1 MKTIDIK
8 AYIKGVGIA
17 ASDASKILAK
27 ASTRAKNNALSNI
40 ALALEANRANLI
52 SANAADMHNAQI
64 NGLDTAMLDRLA
76 LNESRINAMIEGLNQ
91 VAALPEPVGHITDLE
106 SRPSGLELGKMRV
119 PIGVIGIIYESR
131 PNVTIDAASLC
142 LKSGNAAILRGG
154 SEAILSNQAIASC
167 IDQGLLEAGLP
178 STAVQVITTTDREA
192 VGELITMTEHID
204 VIIPRGGKG
213 LIKRLIADARVPS
226 IKHLDGNCHV
236 YIDERCRSRQSD

>member
-1 MKTIDIK
+1 
-8 AYIKGVGIA
+8 
-17 ASDASKILAK
+17 
-27 ASTRAKNNALSNI
+27 
-40 ALALEANRANLI
+40 
-52 SANAADMHNAQI
+52 
-64 NGLDTAMLDRLA
+64 
-76 LNESRINAMIEGLNQ
+76 
-91 VAALPEPVGHITDLE
+91 
-106 SRPSGLELGKMRV
+106 MRV

-213 LIKRLIADARVPS
+213 LIKRLIADARVPT

-236 YIDERCRSRQSD
+236 YIAVSYTHLTLPTNREV